1 MLEYGCRMTA
11 VCVPEAQI
19 GEGDIALF
27 NDQCRGIRKVGDQA
41 GLIQDHCHVMGVTQG
56 MVNTLHHRGQ
66 HIETQSQVIG
76 VGKHHDEG
84 ARADAEPGV
93 AARQEKCQDCHD
105 HDDHRGSDS
114 SGKKRPPHAAGVVD
128 IDFLIDLSEQISLVL
143 LPAGSLDRENVG
155 NAVGELTG
163 QAVLGTGCLRVELLQ
178 LPEQVID
185 HQTVD
190 DQKQSHN
197 QHIQRDQGQQDHD
210 DEYNGRGRGD
220 DGVCQRLHQLIVG
233 TGEFAGLTDQ
243 RAAVA
248 VVMEGHGLV
257 GQHVKAHG
265 GQVVIDQDLQFPK
278 AVILE
283 FAADLSQ
290 NVAHDQGSDGRS
302 ENRKDL
308 VGRHM

>member
-1 MLEYGCRMTA
+1 MLEYGGRVAA
-11 VCVPEAQI
+11 VCIPEAQI
-19 GEGDIALF
+19 GEGDIAF
-27 NDQCRGIRKVGDQA
+27 IDDQCRGVRKVGDKA
-41 GLIQDHCHVMGVTQG
+41 GLIQDHRHVVGIAKG
-56 MVNTLHHRGQ
+56 MVDALHDRGQ
-66 HIETQSQVIG
+66 HVEPQRQVIG
-76 VGKHHDEG
+76 IGKHHDEG

-93 AARQEKCQDCHD
+93 AARQEECQDRHD
-105 HDDHRGSDS
+105 HNDHRGSDS
-114 SGKKRPPHAAGVVD
+114 SGKQGAPHAPGVVD
-128 IDFLIDLSEQISLVL
+128 IDFLIDLSEQIALVL

-155 NAVGELTG
+155 NAVGEFTG
-163 QAVLGTGCLRVELLQ
+163 QAVLGTGCLRVKLLQ
-178 LPEQVID
+178 LPEQMID

-197 QHIQRDQGQQDHD
+197 QHIQRNQGQQDHD
-210 DEYNGRGRGD
+210 DEHNGRGRGD
-220 DGVCQRLHQLIVG
+220 DGVCQRLHQLIIC

-243 RAAVA
+243 GAAVA